1 MLVRGGRLY
10 LFDIVF
16 PAAVTDL
23 EAQFDELVDSMGHAA
38 GPDFA
43 AEAETHLRDE
53 YSTYE
58 WVMEGLLER
67 SGFHIEGAEHGGRFN
82 AAYLCTRTG

>member
-1 MLVRGGRLY
+1 M
-10 LFDIVF
+10 
-16 PAAVTDL
+16 A
-23 EAQFDELVDSMGHAA
+23 HAG

-67 SGFHIEGAEHGGRFN
+67 SGFHINGAEYGAGFS